1 MALAS
6 LLMDSLELRVQE
18 LLRQVAE
25 LQVEVEFLRE
35 SVPAARVHLEL
46 VRELE

>member
-1 MALAS
+1 MALAY

-18 LLRQVAE
+18 LFRQVAE
-25 LQVEVEFLRE
+25 LRVEVESLRE
-35 SVPAARVHLEL
+35 SVPVARVHLEL